1 MGNSSTF
8 ASNKAS
14 QPNQSTL
21 SRKNQDEG
29 FSSRRCSGCHSL
41 RFRCALE
48 GRQEVLGRP
57 LEGWLEERPRGEV
70 HGQPVGLL
78 HRCALQPRRPRRG
91 SWPAVLE
98 DHFGGNVN
106 GGRWNWI
113 LYALVSS
120 SCTIYSRSF
129 QFVSLPM

>member
-1 MGNSSTF
+1 MGIAINSSTF

-70 HGQPVGLL
+70 HGRPVRVHLD
-78 HRCALQPRRPRRG
+78 LQRRQ
-91 SWPAVLE
+91 LE
-98 DHFGGNVN
+98 NVSN
-106 GGRWNWI
+106 DFMGKE
-113 LYALVSS
+113 A
-120 SCTIYSRSF
+120 
-129 QFVSLPM
+129 QHK